1 MHFRVLITASLL
13 ALAGCHL
20 HSDPPGEAPSGVVV
34 TPGEGLVTVNWNR
47 DPELTYWIFYQPGSS
62 VAPAEPGVPL
72 IFDAVSPQVV
82 AGLANETPYAF
93 IMNATREDSK
103 AGPSS
108 PIVVK
113 TPRLAGAE
121 WASGTALGTTPTNLN
136 GIAFNGSRLVVVGD
150 SGTIFAGDYNYT
162 SANPPVTAWLQ
173 PTSLPAEFPPT
184 TNLSAVTFSSQ
195 FVALD
200 TNGSILTSS
209 DGLTWTPPNNATNP
223 VLSAGMNSIAFGAG
237 VYVAVGT
244 CCSIFTSSDLV
255 NWTLAT
261 TNIPITNNLFNV
273 SFLNGGFVATGA
285 GGALLTSATGS
296 SWIVQDSKTLSALR
310 GAAFSASSTGIHYVV
325 VGDAGAIVTST
336 STDGTNWGAIT
347 LPGAPAPSLRSVT
360 SGGALG
366 TRFLAVG
373 QGGTV
378 VFSDDGTTWRSPL
391 TPPGPTNL
399 TRVIFTPAMY
409 VAVGETGTNAF
420 SK

>member
-1 MHFRVLITASLL
+1 VHFRVLITASLL

-20 HSDPPGEAPSGVVV
+20 HSDPPGEAPSGVTVA
-34 TPGEGLVTVNWNR
+34 PGEGLVTVTWNR
-47 DPELTYWIFYQPGSS
+47 DPELTYWIFYQLGSS
-62 VAPAEPGVPL
+62 VVPAAPGVPL
-72 IFDAVSPQVV
+72 IFGAVPPRVV
-82 AGLANETPYAF
+82 AGLANETQYAF
-93 IMNATREDSK
+93 VMNATREDSK

-108 PIVVK
+108 PVMLQ

-121 WASGTALGTTPTNLN
+121 WSPGAALGTTQNLN
-136 GIAFNGSRLVVVGD
+136 GIAFSGSRFVVVGD
-150 SGTIFAGDYNYT
+150 AATIFAGDYNYT
-162 SANPPVTAWLQ
+162 SANPPVTAWMP
-173 PTSLPAEFPPT
+173 PTSLPSAT

-285 GGALLTSATGS
+285 GGALLTSANGS
-296 SWIVQDSKTLSALR
+296 SWIVQDSKTSSALR
-310 GAAFSASSTGIHYVV
+310 GAAFRATPTTLYVV
-325 VGDAGAIVTST
+325 VGDAGTIVTSN
-336 STDGTNWGAIT
+336 D
-347 LPGAPAPSLRSVT
+347 
-360 SGGALG
+360 GGATWAVLPQLTQNG
-366 TRFLAVG
+366 NPVRLNSVVFGSRFVAVG
-373 QGGTV
+373 QDPLAAQPGTV
-378 VFSDDGTTWRSPL
+378 AYSNDGINWSL
-391 TPPGPTNL
+391 TSTGSATL
-399 TRVIFTPAMY
+399 ASVVFTPAMY
-409 VAVGETGTNAF
+409 VAVGAAGANVFA
-420 SK
+420 K